1 MTKNLD
7 WLTGLPPGWAS
18 IYTTLIADLEKLRGE
33 IEVQQAKEKFG
44 ELRVYVDKGSDKI
57 YRLIDAAT
65 KQSRST
71 CEVCGAPGVLRDL
84 KGYFTTRCDEHAEGH
99 AESTAKPIAASIR
112 IVDGKAYLID
122 R

>member
-7 WLTGLPPGWAS
+7 WLAQLPPGWGG
-18 IYTTLIADLEKLRGE
+18 IYSKLVAELEERRAE
-33 IEVQQAKEKFG
+33 IEVQQAKQKFG
-44 ELRVYVDKGSDKI
+44 ELRVHVDKGSDEI